1 MNSIRL
7 LRLLPMLA
15 FAVLSLEL
23 RAFADAPAGPNGGRV
38 LQKVEP
44 SAEFYVR
51 PDRRVQITFLDPAG
65 EPVAPEDQEVTIVA
79 GQRSAPTTLH
89 FDREGA
95 VLVSRE
101 ALPEGDHVPTVVQI
115 RPSPGAAVAIERFNV
130 NLARCPECGL
140 GEYACTCH
148 D

>member
-1 MNSIRL
+1 MNPIRL
-7 LRLLPMLA
+7 LCLLPMLA
-15 FAVLSLEL
+15 FAVLSPEL
-23 RAFADAPAGPNGGRV
+23 RAHADAPSGPNGGRV
-38 LQKVEP
+38 LQKVQP
-44 SAEFYVR
+44 PAEFYVR
-51 PDRRVQITFLDPAG
+51 PDRRVQITFLNAAG
-65 EPVAPEDQEVTIVA
+65 EPVAPEGQEVTIVA

-89 FDREGA
+89 FDREGD

-115 RPSPGAAVAIERFNV
+115 KPAPGAATAIERFNV
-130 NLARCPECGL
+130 NLATCPECGL